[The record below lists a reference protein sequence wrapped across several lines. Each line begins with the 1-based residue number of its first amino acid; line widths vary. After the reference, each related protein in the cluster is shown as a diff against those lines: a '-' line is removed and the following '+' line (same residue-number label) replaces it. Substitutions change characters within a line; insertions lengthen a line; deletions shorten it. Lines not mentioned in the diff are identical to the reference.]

1 MMKFLLIS
9 VFVFILTCTK
19 QMKNPASSVSFNE
32 SKTSITIKENEDRK
46 QEDLKSEKNSA
57 QQVENASTVDF
68 STSVDKVSKVT
79 SAVSATNEILSF
91 EEVNHY
97 PYSLTSKNYLW
108 IDDQEKMDEI
118 FSIIHKQSG
127 GLRLAPIPT
136 IMDDSSYLI
145 FKPTLKNSNDIEI
158 TEIYL
163 QNNILNIN
171 VKPLEN
177 PDLRAGSRISP
188 NVLVKILKK
197 ITDKK
202 ITINYK

>member
-19 QMKNPASSVSFNE
+19 QMKNPASSASLNE
-32 SKTSITIKENEDRK
+32 SRTSITIKENEDIK
-46 QEDLKSEKNSA
+46 HEDLKSEKNSE
-57 QQVENASTVDF
+57 QQVKNASTVDVN
-68 STSVDKVSKVT
+68 TSVDKVSKVT
-79 SAVSATNEILSF
+79 SAVSATKEILSF

-108 IDDQEKMDEI
+108 INDQEKMDEI

-136 IMDDSSYLI
+136 VMDNSSYLI
-145 FKPTLKNSNDIEI
+145 FKPTLKTSNDIEI

-202 ITINYK
+202 ITINYI

>member
-9 VFVFILTCTK
+9 LFVFILTCTK
-19 QMKNPASSVSFNE
+19 QMKNPASSVSLNE
-32 SKTSITIKENEDRK
+32 SKPSITIKENEDIK
-46 QEDLKSEKNSA
+46 HEDLKSEKNSE
-57 QQVENASTVDF
+57 QQVENASSVDVN
-68 STSVDKVSKVT
+68 TSVEKVSKVT
-79 SAVSATNEILSF
+79 SAVSATKEILSF

-108 IDDQEKMDEI
+108 INDQEKMDEI

-197 ITDKK
+197 IADKK

>member
-19 QMKNPASSVSFNE
+19 QMKNPASSVSLNE

-57 QQVENASTVDF
+57 QPVENASTVDF
-68 STSVDKVSKVT
+68 STSFEKVSKVT
-79 SAVSATNEILSF
+79 SAVSATKEILSF

-202 ITINYK
+202 ININYK

>member
-19 QMKNPASSVSFNE
+19 QMKNPASSVSLNE
-32 SKTSITIKENEDRK
+32 SKPSITIKENEDIK
-46 QEDLKSEKNSA
+46 HEDLKSEKNSE
-57 QQVENASTVDF
+57 QQVENASTVDVN
-68 STSVDKVSKVT
+68 TSVEKVSKVT
-79 SAVSATNEILSF
+79 SAVSATKEILSF

-177 PDLRAGSRISP
+177 PDLRAGSIISP

>member
-19 QMKNPASSVSFNE
+19 QMKNPASSVSLNE
-32 SKTSITIKENEDRK
+32 SKPSITIKENEDIK
-46 QEDLKSEKNSA
+46 HEDLKSEKNSE
-57 QQVENASTVDF
+57 QQVENASTVDVNA
-68 STSVDKVSKVT
+68 SVEKVSKVT
-79 SAVSATNEILSF
+79 SAVSATKEILSF
-91 EEVNHY
+91 EEVYHY

>member
-19 QMKNPASSVSFNE
+19 QMKNPASSVSLNE
-32 SKTSITIKENEDRK
+32 SKPSITIKENEDIK
-46 QEDLKSEKNSA
+46 QEDLKSEKNSE
-57 QQVENASTVDF
+57 QQVKNASTVDVN
-68 STSVDKVSKVT
+68 TSVDKVSKVT
-79 SAVSATNEILSF
+79 SAVSATKEILSF

-97 PYSLTSKNYLW
+97 TYSLTSKNYLW
-108 IDDQEKMDEI
+108 INDQEKMDEI

-145 FKPTLKNSNDIEI
+145 FKPTLKTSNDIEI

>member
-1 MMKFLLIS
+1 M
-9 VFVFILTCTK
+9 
-19 QMKNPASSVSFNE
+19 
-32 SKTSITIKENEDRK
+32 
-46 QEDLKSEKNSA
+46 
-57 QQVENASTVDF
+57 
-68 STSVDKVSKVT
+68 T
-79 SAVSATNEILSF
+79 SAVSATKEILSF

-163 QNNILNIN
+163 RNNILNIN

-202 ITINYK
+202 ININYK

>member
-19 QMKNPASSVSFNE
+19 QMKNPASSVSLNE
-32 SKTSITIKENEDRK
+32 SKPSITIKENEDIK
-46 QEDLKSEKNSA
+46 HEDLKSEKNSE
-57 QQVENASTVDF
+57 QQVENASTVDVN
-68 STSVDKVSKVT
+68 TSVEKVSKVT
-79 SAVSATNEILSF
+79 SAVSATREILSF

-97 PYSLTSKNYLW
+97 PYSLTYKNYLW
-108 IDDQEKMDEI
+108 INDQEKMDEI

-145 FKPTLKNSNDIEI
+145 FKPTLKTSNDIEI

>member
-19 QMKNPASSVSFNE
+19 QMKNPASSVSLNE

-46 QEDLKSEKNSA
+46 QEDLKSEKNSE
-57 QQVENASTVDF
+57 QQVENASTVDVN
-68 STSVDKVSKVT
+68 TSVEKVSKVT
-79 SAVSATNEILSF
+79 SAVSATKEILSF

-108 IDDQEKMDEI
+108 INDQEKMDEI

-145 FKPTLKNSNDIEI
+145 FKPTLKTSNDIEI

-188 NVLVKILKK
+188 DVLVKILKK

>member
-1 MMKFLLIS
+1 MKFLLIS

-19 QMKNPASSVSFNE
+19 QMKNPASSVSLND

-57 QQVENASTVDF
+57 QQVENASTVDAN
-68 STSVDKVSKVT
+68 TSVDKVSKVT
-79 SAVSATNEILSF
+79 SAVSATKEILSF

-108 IDDQEKMDEI
+108 INDQEKMDEI

-177 PDLRAGSRISP
+177 PDLRAGSIISP

>member
-1 MMKFLLIS
+1 
-9 VFVFILTCTK
+9 
-19 QMKNPASSVSFNE
+19 MKNPASSASFNE

-79 SAVSATNEILSF
+79 SAVSATKEILSF

-108 IDDQEKMDEI
+108 INDQEKMDEI

>member
-19 QMKNPASSVSFNE
+19 QMKNPASSVSLNE
-32 SKTSITIKENEDRK
+32 SKPSITIKENEDIK
-46 QEDLKSEKNSA
+46 HEDLKSEKNSE

-79 SAVSATNEILSF
+79 SAVSATKEILSF

-108 IDDQEKMDEI
+108 INDQEKMDEI

-171 VKPLEN
+171 LKPLEN

>member
-19 QMKNPASSVSFNE
+19 QMKNPASSVSLNE
-32 SKTSITIKENEDRK
+32 SKPSITIKENEDRK
-46 QEDLKSEKNSA
+46 QEELKSEKNSE

-79 SAVSATNEILSF
+79 STGSATKEILSF

>member
-1 MMKFLLIS
+1 MKFLLIS
-9 VFVFILTCTK
+9 LFVFILTCTK
-19 QMKNPASSVSFNE
+19 QMKNPASSVSLND

-79 SAVSATNEILSF
+79 SAVSATKEILSF

>member
-9 VFVFILTCTK
+9 VFVFILTCTT
-19 QMKNPASSVSFNE
+19 QVKNPASSLSLNE
-32 SKTSITIKENEDRK
+32 SKTSTTIKENEDRK
-46 QEDLKSEKNSA
+46 QEESKSEKNSE
-57 QQVENASTVDF
+57 QQVENASTVDVN
-68 STSVDKVSKVT
+68 TSVEKVSKVT
-79 SAVSATNEILSF
+79 SAVSATKEILSF

-127 GLRLAPIPT
+127 GIRLAPIPT

>member
-19 QMKNPASSVSFNE
+19 QMKNPASSVSLNE
-32 SKTSITIKENEDRK
+32 SKPSITIKENEDIK
-46 QEDLKSEKNSA
+46 HEDLKSEKNSE
-57 QQVENASTVDF
+57 QQVENASTVDVN
-68 STSVDKVSKVT
+68 TSVEKVSKVT
-79 SAVSATNEILSF
+79 SAVSATKEILSF

>member
-19 QMKNPASSVSFNE
+19 QMKNPASSVSLNE
-32 SKTSITIKENEDRK
+32 SKPSITIKENEDIK
-46 QEDLKSEKNSA
+46 HEDLKSEKNSE
-57 QQVENASTVDF
+57 QQVENASSVDVN
-68 STSVDKVSKVT
+68 TSVEKVSKVT
-79 SAVSATNEILSF
+79 SAVSATKEILSF

-108 IDDQEKMDEI
+108 INDQEKMDEI

>member
-1 MMKFLLIS
+1 MKFLLIS

-19 QMKNPASSVSFNE
+19 QMKNPASSVSLNE
-32 SKTSITIKENEDRK
+32 SKPSITRKENEDIK
-46 QEDLKSEKNSA
+46 HEDLKSEKNSE
-57 QQVENASTVDF
+57 QQVENASSVDVN
-68 STSVDKVSKVT
+68 TSVEKVSKVT
-79 SAVSATNEILSF
+79 SAVSATKEILSF

-108 IDDQEKMDEI
+108 INDQEKMDEI

-145 FKPTLKNSNDIEI
+145 FKPTLKTSNDIEI

>member
-1 MMKFLLIS
+1 MKFLLIS

-19 QMKNPASSVSFNE
+19 QMKNPASSVSLNE
-32 SKTSITIKENEDRK
+32 SKPSITIKENEDIK
-46 QEDLKSEKNSA
+46 HEDLKSEKNSE

-68 STSVDKVSKVT
+68 STAVDKVSKVT
-79 SAVSATNEILSF
+79 SAVSATKEILSF

-163 QNNILNIN
+163 RNNILNIN

-202 ITINYK
+202 ININYK

>member
-1 MMKFLLIS
+1 MKFLLIS
-9 VFVFILTCTK
+9 LFVFILTCTK
-19 QMKNPASSVSFNE
+19 QMKNPASSASFNE

-79 SAVSATNEILSF
+79 SAVSATKEILSF

-108 IDDQEKMDEI
+108 IDDQEKMDGI

-145 FKPTLKNSNDIEI
+145 FKPTLKNANDIEI

>member
-1 MMKFLLIS
+1 MKFLLIS
-9 VFVFILTCTK
+9 VFVFILNCTK
-19 QMKNPASSVSFNE
+19 QVKNPASSASFNE

-79 SAVSATNEILSF
+79 SAVSATKEILSF

-97 PYSLTSKNYLW
+97 PYPLTSKNYLW
-108 IDDQEKMDEI
+108 IKDQEKMDEI
-118 FSIIHKQSG
+118 FSIIHQQSG
-127 GLRLAPIPT
+127 GIRLAPIPT

-202 ITINYK
+202 ININYK

>member
-1 MMKFLLIS
+1 MKFLLIS
-9 VFVFILTCTK
+9 VFVFILNCTK
-19 QMKNPASSVSFNE
+19 QMKNPASSVSLNE
-32 SKTSITIKENEDRK
+32 SKPSITIKENEDIK
-46 QEDLKSEKNSA
+46 HEDLKSEKNSA
-57 QQVENASTVDF
+57 QPVENASTVDF

-79 SAVSATNEILSF
+79 STVSATKEILSF

>member
-19 QMKNPASSVSFNE
+19 QMKNPASSVSLNE
-32 SKTSITIKENEDRK
+32 SKPSITIKENEDIK
-46 QEDLKSEKNSA
+46 HEDLKSEKNSE

-79 SAVSATNEILSF
+79 SAVSATKEILSF

>member
-1 MMKFLLIS
+1 MKFLLIS

-19 QMKNPASSVSFNE
+19 QMKNPASSVSLNE
-32 SKTSITIKENEDRK
+32 SKPSITIKENEDRK

-57 QQVENASTVDF
+57 QSVENSSTVDF

-79 SAVSATNEILSF
+79 STGSATKEILSF

-127 GLRLAPIPT
+127 GIRLAPIPT

>member
-9 VFVFILTCTK
+9 VFVFILTCTT
-19 QMKNPASSVSFNE
+19 QVKNPASSLSLNE
-32 SKTSITIKENEDRK
+32 SKTSTTIKENEDRK
-46 QEDLKSEKNSA
+46 QEESKSEKNSE
-57 QQVENASTVDF
+57 QQVENASTVDAN
-68 STSVDKVSKVT
+68 TSVDKVSKVT
-79 SAVSATNEILSF
+79 SAVSATKEILSF

>member
-19 QMKNPASSVSFNE
+19 QVKNPASSASLNE
-32 SKTSITIKENEDRK
+32 SKPSITIKENEDRK

-79 SAVSATNEILSF
+79 SAVSATKEILSF

-177 PDLRAGSRISP
+177 PDLRAGSIISP

>member
-19 QMKNPASSVSFNE
+19 QMKNPASSVSLNE

-46 QEDLKSEKNSA
+46 QEDLKSEKNSE
-57 QQVENASTVDF
+57 QQVENASTVDVN
-68 STSVDKVSKVT
+68 TSVEKVSKVT
-79 SAVSATNEILSF
+79 SAVSATKEILSF

-145 FKPTLKNSNDIEI
+145 FKPTLKTSNDIEI

-188 NVLVKILKK
+188 DVLVKILKK

>member
-1 MMKFLLIS
+1 MKFLLIS
-9 VFVFILTCTK
+9 LFVFILTCTK
-19 QMKNPASSVSFNE
+19 QMKNPASSVSLNE
-32 SKTSITIKENEDRK
+32 SKPSITRKENEDIK
-46 QEDLKSEKNSA
+46 HEDLKSEKNSE
-57 QQVENASTVDF
+57 QQVENASSVDVN
-68 STSVDKVSKVT
+68 TSVEKVSKVT
-79 SAVSATNEILSF
+79 SAVSATKEILSF

-108 IDDQEKMDEI
+108 INDQEKMDEI

-145 FKPTLKNSNDIEI
+145 FKPTLKTSNDIEI

>member
-9 VFVFILTCTK
+9 LFVFILTCTT
-19 QMKNPASSVSFNE
+19 QVKNPASSLSLNE
-32 SKTSITIKENEDRK
+32 SKTSTTIKENEDRK
-46 QEDLKSEKNSA
+46 QEESKSEKNSE

-68 STSVDKVSKVT
+68 STAVDKVSKVT
-79 SAVSATNEILSF
+79 SAVSATKEILSF

-127 GLRLAPIPT
+127 GIRLAPIPT

>member
-9 VFVFILTCTK
+9 LFVFILTCTK
-19 QMKNPASSVSFNE
+19 QMKNPASSASLNE
-32 SKTSITIKENEDRK
+32 SKPSITIKENEDRK
-46 QEDLKSEKNSA
+46 QEDLKSEKNSE
-57 QQVENASTVDF
+57 QQVENASTVDVN
-68 STSVDKVSKVT
+68 TSVDKVSKVT
-79 SAVSATNEILSF
+79 SAVSATKEILSF

-145 FKPTLKNSNDIEI
+145 FKPTLKTSNDIEI

>member
-1 MMKFLLIS
+1 MKFLLIS
-9 VFVFILTCTK
+9 LFVFILTCTK
-19 QMKNPASSVSFNE
+19 QMKNPASSVSLNE
-32 SKTSITIKENEDRK
+32 SKPSITIKKNEDRK

-79 SAVSATNEILSF
+79 SAVSATREILSF

-108 IDDQEKMDEI
+108 INDQEKMDEI

-145 FKPTLKNSNDIEI
+145 FKPTLKTSNDIEI

-163 QNNILNIN
+163 HNNILNIN

-202 ITINYK
+202 ININYK